1 MTSVLHSS
9 SARQLSISTVVLS
22 SFLLSLVMTS
32 RARMDE
38 DLPTR
43 GLRKANCF
51 DRVTTRTARED
62 DDGDAEDERL
72 AAAARTA
79 TGATMPRDTA
89 PTTIPKR
96 DDGDLRALT
105 ATNYSCK
112 MTSSS

>member
-1 MTSVLHSS
+1 
-9 SARQLSISTVVLS
+9 
-22 SFLLSLVMTS
+22 
-32 RARMDE
+32 MDE

-112 MTSSS
+112 MTSSSFGSCSRIDKGVADIRPRFEGLFLSQGVRLGRAG